1 MLRGKFFSIA
11 LFICTVLFFLILES
25 EDMAQARNQ
34 LPHKADEII
43 EMTPANI
50 ENFLDEFVPPE
61 MEAAHVPGLVIT
73 VVRGDEILLSK
84 GYGYANIEHQIPMS
98 PQMNIRAGSVSK
110 SILATG
116 VIKLVE
122 QGILDLDTPVSE
134 YISDLD
140 LEDEFGAAST
150 IGQLLTHTSGYQENV
165 VRSHSPDLEND
176 ESLGEVLRADLPPRT
191 FAPGTV
197 SSYSDWN
204 FSLLGYAI
212 EGATGKP
219 FETVLE
225 EILFS
230 PVGMNDT
237 TYEQPLPARIIENL
251 AIGYGWNYSKYRFD
265 IVPHDYVRM
274 SPGIALVT
282 NGEDMG
288 AYLQMLLNDG
298 MWNANQILND
308 ESLAM
313 LLERQGAAHA
323 LSRGWS
329 YGFVENTIS
338 GRQVLYKDGNGIGFA
353 SRVML
358 MPDQDLGIFV
368 STNHRNLGEG
378 LWPTQAAMMAT
389 RTLVTAI
396 MENFVPESETET
408 HQVRP
413 RLEGTNPSR
422 FVGHYQKA
430 GISRNDFFKMEG
442 LLDNVDVKNN
452 GDGNLK
458 IGSGIYQE
466 IGPLVFQNLKHPG
479 FHIIFVENQAGEVEF
494 LTFGGTGSYQ
504 KVPFYQTKNFQIG
517 LLAVVTLVSLSMLII
532 WPITRQGHWMAWA
545 ISILNVGFIAGVA
558 LLFVPRVTDM
568 LIFFKTIPISFRIL
582 FFIPWITGFLA
593 LSLPVFLVSAWKDG
607 DVSWWGKIH
616 YTLMTGSSF
625 ATVWLAYFWKLILK

>member
-1 MLRGKFFSIA
+1 MLTRKFLLIA
-11 LFICTVLFFLILES
+11 LFTSAILIKLTLEA
-25 EDMAQARNQ
+25 ENIVQAKNQ
-34 LPHKADEII
+34 LPQASEEII
-43 EMTPANI
+43 EITP
-50 ENFLDEFVPPE
+50 ENLEKFLDEFIPPE
-61 MEAAHVPGLVIT
+61 MESAHVPGLVIT
-73 VVRGDEILLSK
+73 VVRSDEVLLAK
-84 GYGYANIEHQIPMS
+84 GYGYADLDNQVPMT
-98 PQMNIRAGSVSK
+98 PQTNIRAGSVSK
-110 SILATG
+110 SVLSTG
-116 VIKLVE
+116 VIRLVE
-122 QGILDLDTPVSE
+122 QGFLDLDAPVSD

-140 LEDEFGAAST
+140 LEDEFGSAST
-150 IGQLLTHTSGYQENV
+150 IGQLLTHTSGYHEKV
-165 VRSHSPDLEND
+165 VRSHSPDLDGD
-176 ESLGEVLRADLPPRT
+176 ETLKEVLHSDLPDRI

-197 SSYSDWN
+197 SAYSDWN

-219 FETVLE
+219 YETVLE
-225 EILFS
+225 EILFN
-230 PVGMNDT
+230 PGGMKDT
-237 TYEQPLPARIIENL
+237 TYEQPLPNRIFGNL
-251 AIGYGWNYSKYRFD
+251 ATGYGWNYPKYRVD

-282 NGEDMG
+282 NGQDMG
-288 AYLQMLLNDG
+288 TYLQMLLNDG
-298 MWNANQILND
+298 MWKNNQILND

-313 LLERQGAAHA
+313 LLERQGAAHP

-338 GRQVLYKDGNGIGFA
+338 GRQVMYKDGNGIGFA
-353 SRVML
+353 SRVVL
-358 MPDQDLGIFV
+358 MPKQDLGIFV

-378 LWPTQAAMMAT
+378 LWLTQAAMMAT
-389 RTLVTAI
+389 RTLVSAI
-396 MENFVPESETET
+396 LENFVPESATDAY
-408 HQVRP
+408 QVQP
-413 RLEGTNPSR
+413 RIEGTNPSR

-442 LLDNVDVKNN
+442 LLDNKDVKEN
-452 GDGNLK
+452 GDGTLR

-466 IGPLVFQNLKHPG
+466 VEPLVFQNLEHPD
-479 FHIIFVENQAGEVEF
+479 FHIIFAENQAGEVEF

-517 LLAVVTLVSLSMLII
+517 LLAVVTLISLSMLII

-545 ISILNVGFIAGVA
+545 ISILIVGFIAGVA

-568 LIFFKTIPISFRIL
+568 LIFFKTIPLGVRIL
-582 FFIPWITGFLA
+582 FTIPWIIGFLA

-625 ATVWLAYFWKLILK
+625 ATVWLASFWNLILK